1 MLPLHIVAVAM
12 VSATWMASTFLIPV
26 LAKKRFE
33 AADWKVL
40 LVAMAPTSLF
50 VLSIFWNDLFGRRTL
65 GKYLGVYWLLAS
77 APLGLIGLAQGYWG
91 LLIPYLLACIGSA
104 GYHPVAGELLKGLY
118 PDKVRGRVYSVVWGG
133 STVIGAG
140 VGFGMGEWLAADGD
154 AFRMIFPMLAVVQGI
169 GVGLMY
175 FLWRATGHAVGRAP
189 YAGVPWSLRKALD
202 PIVHMRSVLKD
213 DPVFLRYEGAY
224 MTYGVGWMICWA
236 LVPILVTTKLGLQ
249 YDQIAKST
257 QVAYLLAMVAAI
269 VPAGMLMD
277 RIGPVRSTAVSFA
290 FLAVHP
296 IGLMMVSN
304 DRELLLVS
312 LAYGAAHAGANLGWM
327 LGPVALAPSK
337 EKVAQYV
344 AIHATLVG
352 VRGTIFQGVGVGLY
366 WATGSFLWPLVL
378 AAAAYVWSAVQ
389 MWRLNGFM
397 GARLK
402 GPGPTPD
409 PVIADPEVE

>member
-1 MLPLHIVAVAM
+1 MHIVAVAM
-12 VSATWMASTFLIPV
+12 VSATWMACTFLIPV
-26 LAKKRFE
+26 LAKKRFD

-40 LVAMAPTSLF
+40 LASMAPTSLF
-50 VLSIFWNDLFGRRTL
+50 VLSIFWNDLFARRSL
-65 GKYLGVYWLLAS
+65 GKYLGIYWLAAS

-91 LLIPYLLACIGSA
+91 LLIPHVIACIGAA

-118 PDKVRGRVYSVVWGG
+118 PDKVRGRIYSIVWGG
-133 STVIGAG
+133 STVFGAG
-140 VGFGMGEWLAADGD
+140 VGFGMGKWLATDDD
-154 AFRMIFPMLAVVQGI
+154 AFRMIFPLLAVVQGI

-175 FLWRATGHAVGRAP
+175 ILWRATGHAATRVP
-189 YAGVPWSLRKALD
+189 YAGEPWSLRKALD
-202 PIVHMRSVLKD
+202 PIMHMRTVLKH

-236 LVPILVTTKLGLQ
+236 LVPLLVTEKLGLQ
-249 YDQIAKST
+249 YDQIAQST

-269 VPAGMLMD
+269 VPAGLLMD

-296 IGLMMVSN
+296 IGLIFVVN
-304 DRELLLVS
+304 DHQLLVVS
-312 LAYGAAHAGANLGWM
+312 VAYGLAHAGANLGWM
-327 LGPVALAPSK
+327 LGPVALAPTK
-337 EKVAQYV
+337 DKVAQYV

-352 VRGTIFQGVGVGLY
+352 VRGTIFQGVGLLLY
-366 WATGSFLWPLVL
+366 SMTGSFLWPLLL
-378 AAAAYVWSAVQ
+378 AAAAYIWSAQQ

-402 GPGPTPD
+402 RPAPTP
-409 PVIADPEVE
+409 ASLDPESD